1 VNEGKLVRLW
11 GTAIDITDQK
21 EAEKKLLD
29 SEAKFRSIAENLK
42 ETVFITDED
51 GTLSYISPVAL
62 NTFGYTAEEMT
73 GRFFGD
79 FINENERTRLLSI
92 FQDTIQNR
100 IPAKNQKLKIARK
113 DGSLF
118 FAELSASLL
127 IENGTVKGTIGLVR
141 DISAS
146 LAAEEE
152 LRKAKLQAETSNRAK
167 SQFLANM
174 SHEIRTPLNGIIGFT
189 ELLRHTS
196 LTPVQKQ
203 YVDNANISG
212 HTLLSIINDILDFSK
227 IEAGMMNLE
236 IIRTDIGELLRNSI
250 DLAKFLAGKK
260 NLKILLDAD
269 SEMPQFASVDPIRLK
284 QILANLLGNAV
295 KFTEQGEVVLK
306 VVFEHIGPSK
316 GRFKISVRD
325 TGIGISDDQKE
336 KLFKAFSQADEST
349 TRKFGGTGLG
359 LVISD
364 MIAQKM
370 GSKIHIES
378 GVGTGSIFLFDLIAD
393 VENVKSQERTAQDF
407 PKSIFNDEKTVL
419 PELKILIA
427 EDVPLNMALVKA
439 VIRKMNPK
447 AIL

>member
-1 VNEGKLVRLW
+1 DGRKVWFLSNTVGVVNEGKLVRLW

-336 KLFKAFSQADEST
+336 KLFKAFSQAD
-349 TRKFGGTGLG
+349 
-359 LVISD
+359 
-364 MIAQKM
+364 
-370 GSKIHIES
+370 
-378 GVGTGSIFLFDLIAD
+378 
-393 VENVKSQERTAQDF
+393 
-407 PKSIFNDEKTVL
+407 
-419 PELKILIA
+419 
-427 EDVPLNMALVKA
+427 
-439 VIRKMNPK
+439 
-447 AIL
+447 

>member
-1 VNEGKLVRLW
+1 
-11 GTAIDITDQK
+11 
-21 EAEKKLLD
+21 
-29 SEAKFRSIAENLK
+29 
-42 ETVFITDED
+42 
-51 GTLSYISPVAL
+51 
-62 NTFGYTAEEMT
+62 
-73 GRFFGD
+73 
-79 FINENERTRLLSI
+79 
-92 FQDTIQNR
+92 
-100 IPAKNQKLKIARK
+100 
-113 DGSLF
+113 
-118 FAELSASLL
+118 
-127 IENGTVKGTIGLVR
+127 ENGTVKGTIGLVR

-447 AIL
+447 AILLEAVNGAAAVEQYKKESPDLILMDVQMPVMDGLDAARAIRLLESESGKHVPITALTAGVFEEEKARCIEAGMDSVLVKPIEPEKLKEVLARIRHTK